1 VTATVD
7 RAVSIWRKELPDGHW
22 WIANAQAALGLCYLQ
37 ERKYSEAE
45 RVLLANLAVL
55 EKQRGADS
63 ADARRVRAWL
73 VKLYEA
79 WGRPESA
86 ARYRLPVA

>member
-1 VTATVD
+1 
-7 RAVSIWRKELPDGHW
+7 
-22 WIANAQAALGLCYLQ
+22 
-37 ERKYSEAE
+37 
-45 RVLLANLAVL
+45 VLLANLAVL